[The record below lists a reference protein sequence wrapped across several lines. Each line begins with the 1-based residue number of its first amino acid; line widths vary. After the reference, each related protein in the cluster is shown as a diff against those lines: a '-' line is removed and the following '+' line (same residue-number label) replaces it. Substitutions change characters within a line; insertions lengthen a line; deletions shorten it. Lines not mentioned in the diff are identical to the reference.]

1 MTFQNV
7 KSYRKEQRMKSLIE
21 NTILIIAVIILSTFM
36 ITSIENADTHFDE
49 PLSKEEKMRVYHQ
62 YLDYIEG
69 RN

>member
-1 MTFQNV
+1 MQKF
-7 KSYRKEQRMKSLIE
+7 IE

-36 ITSIENADTHFDE
+36 ITSIEKADTCFDK
-49 PLSKEEKMRVYHQ
+49 PLSKQEKMEVYHQ

>member
-1 MTFQNV
+1 MQ
-7 KSYRKEQRMKSLIE
+7 KLIE
-21 NTILIIAVIILSTFM
+21 NVITVVLAIIISVVM